1 MTTQC
6 FSDPIECSL
15 LGRFEYNGQSETN
28 LGSVRN
34 QDDIFGCCLEVALA
48 LSGNHGCLF
57 GYLGVLLSKM
67 NSSSTI
73 RLFLQLFFCF
83 KSWTRFA
90 RFAAFYLLNLS
101 D

>member
-6 FSDPIECSL
+6 FSDPTECSL

-34 QDDIFGCCLEVALA
+34 QDDIFACCLEVVLA

-73 RLFLQLFFCF
+73 RLFLQLFFLF
-83 KSWTRFA
+83 
-90 RFAAFYLLNLS
+90 
-101 D
+101 